1 MSAGRAPEARRAG
14 RRPGDPEDT
23 RRAILDAA
31 RRAFAANG
39 FDRATIRAIAAAAGV
54 DPASV
59 MHHFGNKRGLFVAAH
74 ELPDDPVALF
84 AQIAAVPLD
93 ERGHAAALTYL
104 RLFAGES
111 SAGLSLLRAAA
122 SDEHAAATLREFI
135 EHAILTVGVKILARP
150 EQDGE
155 LRLTLLATHLMGIA
169 VARQVL
175 GVRPLATC
183 DLETLARAVAPA
195 VQHYIDPPG

>member
-1 MSAGRAPEARRAG
+1 MNARRAG

-23 RRAILDAA
+23 RRQILEAA

-39 FDRATIRAIAAAAGV
+39 FDRATIRAIATEAGV

-84 AQIAAVPLD
+84 ARVAEVPLP
-93 ERGHAAALTYL
+93 ERGPAAALTYL

-111 SAGLSLLRAAA
+111 SSGLSLLRAAA
-122 SDEHAAATLREFI
+122 TDEHAAATLREFI
-135 EHAILTVGVKILARP
+135 EHAILTAGVKILARP
-150 EQDGE
+150 EEDGE
-155 LRLTLLATHLMGIA
+155 LRLTLLASHLMGIA

-175 GVRPLATC
+175 GIRPLATR
-183 DLETLARAVAPA
+183 DLDAIARAVAPVA
-195 VQHYIDPPG
+195 QYYIDPPR